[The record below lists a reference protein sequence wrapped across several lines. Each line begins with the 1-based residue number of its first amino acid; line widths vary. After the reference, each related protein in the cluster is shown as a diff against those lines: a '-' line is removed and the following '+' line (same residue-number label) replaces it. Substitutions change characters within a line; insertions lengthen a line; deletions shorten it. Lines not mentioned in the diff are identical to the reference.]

1 MFHIAENIPWR
12 QLWNYVI
19 EKFDYQGWVGRQLK
33 YLIYLNEQL
42 IGCMAFADAVLQLS
56 ASDNWI
62 IWNTQQRQA
71 GVVRIIKHVQFL
83 ILPQVKIKIW
93 LRNYSA

>member
-33 YLIYLNEQL
+33 YLIYLNDQL

-56 ASDNWI
+56 ASDI
-62 IWNTQQRQA
+62 
-71 GVVRIIKHVQFL
+71 L
-83 ILPQVKIKIW
+83 ITKWFSDYDSINQKNV
-93 LRNYSA
+93 